1 MKDLKASDVMVR
13 PVVSAKPHASA
24 RDVTLQVLSGLYSGM
39 PVTDEEGGVIGIIT
53 EIDLLQ
59 AVMDGKD
66 LVKTTADDIMAKD
79 PITADKD
86 TPIVELTKI
95 MSEKDVIRIPITDNG
110 RLCGI
115 VARCDIL
122 RTLLE
127 PEFATYM

>member
-1 MKDLKASDVMVR
+1 MKDLKASDVMAR
-13 PVVSAKPHASA
+13 PVVSAKSHASA

-39 PVTDEEGGVIGIIT
+39 PVTDQEGKVIGIIT

-66 LVKTTADDIMAKD
+66 LIKTRADEIMAKD
-79 PITADKD
+79 PVTADKD
-86 TPIVELTKI
+86 TSIVELTKI
-95 MSEKDVIRIPITDNG
+95 MIEKNVIRIPITDSG
-110 RLCGI
+110 RLCGV

-122 RTLLE
+122 KALLE

>member
-13 PVVSAKPHASA
+13 PVISARPHASA
-24 RDVTLQVLSGLYSGM
+24 RDVTLQVLSGFYSGM
-39 PVTDEEGGVIGIIT
+39 PVTDEEGKVIGIIT

-66 LVKTTADDIMAKD
+66 LIKTTVDEIMVKD

-86 TPIVELTKI
+86 IAIVELTKI
-95 MSEKDVIRIPITDNG
+95 MSEKDVIRIPITSDG
-110 RLCGI
+110 KLCGI
-115 VARCDIL
+115 VSRCDIL
-122 RTLLE
+122 RALLE

>member
-1 MKDLKASDVMVR
+1 MKDLNASDVMVR
-13 PVVSAKPHASA
+13 PVISARPHASA
-24 RDVTLQVLSGLYSGM
+24 RDVALQVLSGFYSGM
-39 PVTDEEGGVIGIIT
+39 PVTDEEGRVIGIIT
-53 EIDLLQ
+53 EINLLQ

-66 LVKTTADDIMAKD
+66 LTKTTVDEIMVKE
-79 PITADKD
+79 PVTADKD

-95 MSEKDVIRIPITDNG
+95 MSEKNVIRIPITNNG

-122 RTLLE
+122 SALLE